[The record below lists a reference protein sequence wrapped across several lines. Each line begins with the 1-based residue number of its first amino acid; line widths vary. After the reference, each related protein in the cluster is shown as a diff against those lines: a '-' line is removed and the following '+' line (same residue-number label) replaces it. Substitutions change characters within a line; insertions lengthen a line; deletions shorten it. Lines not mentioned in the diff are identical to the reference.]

1 MESFCKTVLKNPE
14 MINCMED
21 SLTLV
26 GITQYIAKV
35 REESLKVKL
44 INKFF
49 RSLSIEKC
57 IIFTNRY
64 SNCQPL
70 AVML

>member
-1 MESFCKTVLKNPE
+1 
-14 MINCMED
+14 MED